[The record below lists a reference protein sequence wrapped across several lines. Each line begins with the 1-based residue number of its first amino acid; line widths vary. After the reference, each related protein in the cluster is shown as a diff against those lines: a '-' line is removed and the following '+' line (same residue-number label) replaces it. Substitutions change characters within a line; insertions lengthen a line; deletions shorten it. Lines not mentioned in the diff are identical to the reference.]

1 MGNKMISLEQLQLLA
16 QLTDSMEIA
25 AEKLGESYEKKDGEG
40 FFEAKKTI
48 LKFQENI
55 SEQIK

>member
-1 MGNKMISLEQLQLLA
+1 MISLEQLQLLA